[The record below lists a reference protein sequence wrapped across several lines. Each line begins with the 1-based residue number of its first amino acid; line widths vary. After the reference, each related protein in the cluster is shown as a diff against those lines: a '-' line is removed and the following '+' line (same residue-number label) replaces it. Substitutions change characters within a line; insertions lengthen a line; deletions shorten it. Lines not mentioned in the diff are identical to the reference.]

1 MNTDAKIEVF
11 LVWDA
16 DHVIDGIVTPQHMS
30 VQATEE
36 DAIAYG
42 KEAFESD
49 AYGDCLIERWV
60 VGKEMPKES
69 FHLSD
74 KV

>member
-1 MNTDAKIEVF
+1 MNTDKKLEVF
-11 LVWDA
+11 LIWDRSRHEHGEA
-16 DHVIDGIVTPQHMS
+16 PEHMS
-30 VQATEE
+30 VQATVE

>member
-1 MNTDAKIEVF
+1 MNTDKKLEVF
-11 LVWDA
+11 LVWDRSRQEHGEA
-16 DHVIDGIVTPQHMS
+16 PEHMS

-42 KEAFESD
+42 KLAFESD
-49 AYGDCLIERWV
+49 TYDDCLIERWV
-60 VGKEMPKES
+60 TGTDMPKES
-69 FHLSD
+69 FILSS